1 MLNLIGLAIL
11 VSGILY
17 LNQFRAGLIDAK
29 VQSLLTQGEIIARAI
44 AASAGVDTNEVQLD
58 PEKLLETEQGQA
70 DDDDALSNSLEFT
83 IDPERAAPIL
93 RPLVKPTGS
102 RARIYNRDGALILD
116 SDTFY
121 SRGEVLRYDLPPP
134 DAEKSDALTSF
145 WQAVKTRLNQYDL
158 PLYTEI
164 GGANGK
170 AYPEVATAL
179 TGTSVPIVR
188 VNDKGELVVS
198 VAVPIQRMRAVLG
211 VLLLSTRGGDI
222 DNIVAAERW
231 GIVRVSL
238 FAAAVTI
245 VLSVILANT
254 IAGPVQRL
262 SAAAESVRHSVK
274 ARAEIPDFTDR
285 SDEIG
290 HLSGALRDMTTAL
303 YKRIDAIESF
313 AADVAHELKNPLTS
327 LRSATETLPLAKTDE
342 SKERLMEI
350 IQHDVR
356 RLDRLISD
364 ISDASRLDAE
374 LAREDARPVDMAE
387 LLRTTVS
394 LFNDI
399 HRGDTPE
406 VVFDIAYAPG
416 AHPYRVTGHD
426 SRLSQVIVNL
436 LENAISFSPP
446 GGRIAVVTRRIGTE
460 IQIAVEDEGPGIP
473 EENLE
478 RIFERF
484 YTDRPQENFGQN
496 SGLGLNIS
504 RQIVVAHGGRLWAEN
519 RPPAGL
525 GRGKGDA
532 RRQEQRRRALRDPP
546 AGCVIRGGGTRARA
560 WHMCC
565 AGQARGPSAR
575 AVGRGKVGSCLAV
588 PGTLQRRRR
597 ESRSSSPT
605 IRCSLG
611 QTEVASLWP
620 PRLRRSPER
629 SRSEGLGS
637 SRSLPLPRHG
647 SLSFA
652 IWSRPKRFP
661 ACRPSPGTDRDRGG
675 SREAAQAR
683 PVRGVGSV
691 EVENGALVGNA
702 RSSQLTL
709 QERTCAHPLS

>member
-1 MLNLIGLAIL
+1 MTAEADRSWQEPEATRLRERLRRGLKASYIRLRRGARWLWQRRPFRHGFSSLTRRIVILNLIGLAIL

-29 VQSLLTQGEIIARAI
+29 VQSLLTQGEIIAGAL
-44 AASAGVDTNEVQLD
+44 AASAGVDTDQVQLD
-58 PEKLLETEQGQA
+58 PEKLLESEPGQASSSA
-70 DDDDALSNSLEFT
+70 DDDSLGFT

-93 RPLVKPTGS
+93 RRLVKPTGS
-102 RARIYNRDGALILD
+102 RARIYGRDGALILD

-134 DAEKSDALTSF
+134 DAEKPDALTAF
-145 WQAVKTRLNQYDL
+145 WQAVKTRMRQYDL
-158 PLYTEI
+158 PLYNEI
-164 GGANGK
+164 GGDNGK
-170 AYPEVATAL
+170 AYPEVASAL

-198 VAVPIQRMRAVLG
+198 VAVPVQRLRAVLG

-238 FAAAVTI
+238 FAAAVTV
-245 VLSVILANT
+245 VLSMILANT

-262 SAAAESVRHSVK
+262 ASAAERVRHSVK

-285 SDEIG
+285 TDEIG
-290 HLSGALRDMTTAL
+290 HLSGALRDMTQAL

-327 LRSATETLPLAKTDE
+327 LRGATETLPLVKTPD

-350 IQHDVR
+350 IQHDVK

-374 LAREDARPVDMAE
+374 LAREDAKPVDTAE

-399 HRGDTPE
+399 HRDNTSE
-406 VVFDIAYAPG
+406 VVLDVAYSSG
-416 AHPYRVTGHD
+416 ARPYRCIGHD

-436 LENAISFSPP
+436 LDNAISFSPP
-446 GGRIAVVTRRIGTE
+446 GGRVSVKAKRVGNE

-473 EENLE
+473 PENLE

-484 YTDRPQENFGQN
+484 YTDRPQESFGQN

-519 RPPAGL
+519 RLHEGDGA
-525 GRGKGDA
+525 RGKSVGAAERKSGGA
-532 RRQEQRRRALRDPP
+532 RF
-546 AGCVIRGGGTRARA
+546 VIR
-560 WHMCC
+560 
-565 AGQARGPSAR
+565 
-575 AVGRGKVGSCLAV
+575 
-588 PGTLQRRRR
+588 
-597 ESRSSSPT
+597 
-605 IRCSLG
+605 
-611 QTEVASLWP
+611 
-620 PRLRRSPER
+620 
-629 SRSEGLGS
+629 
-637 SRSLPLPRHG
+637 LP
-647 SLSFA
+647 
-652 IWSRPKRFP
+652 
-661 ACRPSPGTDRDRGG
+661 
-675 SREAAQAR
+675 AA
-683 PVRGVGSV
+683 
-691 EVENGALVGNA
+691 
-702 RSSQLTL
+702 
-709 QERTCAHPLS
+709 

>member
-1 MLNLIGLAIL
+1 MTAEADRSWQRPNAATLKERVRSVLRIVRNRVRSTAGWLVEHLPFRNGFSSLTRRIVVLNLIGLAIL

-58 PEKLLETEQGQA
+58 PEKLLETEHSQA
-70 DDDDALSNSLEFT
+70 SDDDDLSNSLDFT

-102 RARIYNRDGALILD
+102 RARVYNRDGAPILD

-134 DAEKSDALTSF
+134 DAEKPDALSRF
-145 WQAVKTRLNQYDL
+145 WQTVTTRMSQYDL

-198 VAVPIQRMRAVLG
+198 VAVPIQHMRAVLG

-245 VLSVILANT
+245 VLSIILANT

-262 SAAAESVRHSVK
+262 SAAAERVRHSVR

-285 SDEIG
+285 TDEIG
-290 HLSGALRDMTTAL
+290 HLSGALRDMTNAL

-327 LRSATETLPLAKTDE
+327 LRSATETLPLARTDE

-350 IQHDVR
+350 IKHDVK

-374 LAREDARPVDMAE
+374 LAREDAKTVDMAE
-387 LLRTTVS
+387 LLRTTVA

-399 HRGDTPE
+399 HRDDTPE
-406 VVFDIAYAPG
+406 VVLDIAYAPG
-416 AHPYRVTGHD
+416 AWPYRVMGHD

-436 LENAISFSPP
+436 LDNAISFSPP
-446 GGRIAVVTRRIGTE
+446 GGRVAVLARRIGHE

-478 RIFERF
+478 RVFERF
-484 YTDRPQENFGQN
+484 YTDRPRENFGQN

-504 RQIVVAHGGRLWAEN
+504 RQIAVAHGGRLWAEN
-519 RPPAGL
+519 RPPKGV
-525 GRGKGDA
+525 GRSKGDA
-532 RRQEQRRRALRDPP
+532 
-546 AGCVIRGGGTRARA
+546 
-560 WHMCC
+560 
-565 AGQARGPSAR
+565 S
-575 AVGRGKVGSCLAV
+575 VGRSGGARFVM
-588 PGTLQRRRR
+588 
-597 ESRSSSPT
+597 
-605 IRCSLG
+605 
-611 QTEVASLWP
+611 
-620 PRLRRSPER
+620 RL
-629 SRSEGLGS
+629 
-637 SRSLPLPRHG
+637 
-647 SLSFA
+647 
-652 IWSRPKRFP
+652 P
-661 ACRPSPGTDRDRGG
+661 AT
-675 SREAAQAR
+675 
-683 PVRGVGSV
+683 
-691 EVENGALVGNA
+691 
-702 RSSQLTL
+702 
-709 QERTCAHPLS
+709 

>member
-1 MLNLIGLAIL
+1 MTAEADRSWQRPDAATVKERVRSVLRISRDRMRSAVGWLVEHLPFRNGFSSLTRRIVVLNLIGLAIL

-29 VQSLLTQGEIIARAI
+29 VQSLATQGEIIARAI

-58 PEKLLETEQGQA
+58 PEKLLETEHTQDS
-70 DDDDALSNSLEFT
+70 DDEDLSNSLDFT

-102 RARIYNRDGALILD
+102 RARVYNRDGALILD

-134 DAEKSDALTSF
+134 DAGKPDALSRF
-145 WQAVKTRLNQYDL
+145 WQTVKTRMSQYDL

-222 DNIVAAERW
+222 DNIVSAERW

-245 VLSVILANT
+245 VLSIILANT

-274 ARAEIPDFTDR
+274 ARAQIPDFTDR
-285 SDEIG
+285 TDEIG
-290 HLSGALRDMTTAL
+290 HLSGALRDMTNAL

-327 LRSATETLPLAKTDE
+327 LRSATETLPLAKNDD
-342 SKERLMEI
+342 SRERLMEI
-350 IQHDVR
+350 IKHDVK

-374 LAREDARPVDMAE
+374 LAREDATAVDMAE

-399 HRGDTPE
+399 HRDDTPE
-406 VVFDIAYAPG
+406 VVLDIAYAPG
-416 AHPYRVTGHD
+416 ARPYRVMGHD

-436 LENAISFSPP
+436 LDNAISFSPP
-446 GGRIAVVTRRIGTE
+446 GGRVAVLVRRMGHE
-460 IQIAVEDEGPGIP
+460 IQISVEDEGPGIP
-473 EENLE
+473 DENLE

-504 RQIVVAHGGRLWAEN
+504 RQIAVAHGGRLWAEN
-519 RPPAGL
+519 RPPKGV

-532 RRQEQRRRALRDPP
+532 
-546 AGCVIRGGGTRARA
+546 
-560 WHMCC
+560 
-565 AGQARGPSAR
+565 S
-575 AVGRGKVGSCLAV
+575 VGRSGGARFVM
-588 PGTLQRRRR
+588 
-597 ESRSSSPT
+597 
-605 IRCSLG
+605 
-611 QTEVASLWP
+611 
-620 PRLRRSPER
+620 RL
-629 SRSEGLGS
+629 
-637 SRSLPLPRHG
+637 
-647 SLSFA
+647 
-652 IWSRPKRFP
+652 P
-661 ACRPSPGTDRDRGG
+661 AT
-675 SREAAQAR
+675 
-683 PVRGVGSV
+683 
-691 EVENGALVGNA
+691 
-702 RSSQLTL
+702 
-709 QERTCAHPLS
+709 

>member
-1 MLNLIGLAIL
+1 MTAEADRSWQRPDAATIRERFRRALRGTRARSYRFYRWLAEHLPFRHGFSSLTRRIVVLNLIGLAIL

-70 DDDDALSNSLEFT
+70 DDDDALAGSLEFT

-134 DAEKSDALTSF
+134 DAEKPDALTSF

-262 SAAAESVRHSVK
+262 SAAAESVRHSVR

-364 ISDASRLDAE
+364 ISDASRLDA
-374 LAREDARPVDMAE
+374 
-387 LLRTTVS
+387 
-394 LFNDI
+394 
-399 HRGDTPE
+399 
-406 VVFDIAYAPG
+406 
-416 AHPYRVTGHD
+416 
-426 SRLSQVIVNL
+426 
-436 LENAISFSPP
+436 
-446 GGRIAVVTRRIGTE
+446 
-460 IQIAVEDEGPGIP
+460 
-473 EENLE
+473 
-478 RIFERF
+478 
-484 YTDRPQENFGQN
+484 
-496 SGLGLNIS
+496 
-504 RQIVVAHGGRLWAEN
+504 
-519 RPPAGL
+519 
-525 GRGKGDA
+525 
-532 RRQEQRRRALRDPP
+532 
-546 AGCVIRGGGTRARA
+546 
-560 WHMCC
+560 
-565 AGQARGPSAR
+565 
-575 AVGRGKVGSCLAV
+575 
-588 PGTLQRRRR
+588 
-597 ESRSSSPT
+597 
-605 IRCSLG
+605 
-611 QTEVASLWP
+611 
-620 PRLRRSPER
+620 
-629 SRSEGLGS
+629 
-637 SRSLPLPRHG
+637 
-647 SLSFA
+647 
-652 IWSRPKRFP
+652 
-661 ACRPSPGTDRDRGG
+661 
-675 SREAAQAR
+675 
-683 PVRGVGSV
+683 
-691 EVENGALVGNA
+691 
-702 RSSQLTL
+702 
-709 QERTCAHPLS
+709 

>member
-1 MLNLIGLAIL
+1 MTAEADRPWLRRDASFKERVRRGSRRAFAWLRRAPGWVAEHRPFRHGFSSLTRRIVVLNLIGLAIL

-44 AASAGVDTNEVQLD
+44 AASAGVDNNEVQVD
-58 PEKLLETEQGQA
+58 PEKLLEAELGEAGTGEDSVA
-70 DDDDALSNSLEFT
+70 FSNALGFT

-121 SRGEVLRYDLPPP
+121 SRGQVLRYDLPPP
-134 DAEKSDALTSF
+134 DTGEPDALATF
-145 WQAVKTRLNQYDL
+145 WHAVTTRMRQYEL
-158 PLYTEI
+158 PPYTEI

-188 VNDKGELVVS
+188 INDKGEIVVS
-198 VAVPIQRMRAVLG
+198 VAVPVQRMRAVLG

-231 GIVRVSL
+231 SIVRVSL
-238 FAAAVTI
+238 FAGTVTF
-245 VLSVILANT
+245 VLSLILANT

-262 SAAAESVRHSVK
+262 AAAAERVRHSVK

-290 HLSGALRDMTTAL
+290 HLSGALRDMTGAL
-303 YKRIDAIESF
+303 YRRIDAIESF

-327 LRSATETLPLAKTDE
+327 LRSATETLPLAKTAE
-342 SKERLMEI
+342 AKERLMEI

-374 LAREDARPVDMAE
+374 LAREDAEPVAMDE
-387 LLRTTVS
+387 LLRATVS

-399 HRGDTPE
+399 HRDDIPE
-406 VVFDIAYAPG
+406 VLIDIAYAPG

-426 SRLSQVIVNL
+426 SRLHQVIVNL

-446 GGRIAVVTRRIGTE
+446 CGRVAVVARRIGRDV
-460 IQIAVEDEGPGIP
+460 QIAVEDEGPGIP

-504 RQIVVAHGGRLWAEN
+504 RQIIVAHGGRLYAEN
-519 RPPAGL
+519 RPASGA
-525 GRGKGDA
+525 GRGKGDTPTGESGGA
-532 RRQEQRRRALRDPP
+532 RF
-546 AGCVIRGGGTRARA
+546 VIR
-560 WHMCC
+560 
-565 AGQARGPSAR
+565 
-575 AVGRGKVGSCLAV
+575 
-588 PGTLQRRRR
+588 
-597 ESRSSSPT
+597 
-605 IRCSLG
+605 
-611 QTEVASLWP
+611 
-620 PRLRRSPER
+620 
-629 SRSEGLGS
+629 
-637 SRSLPLPRHG
+637 LP
-647 SLSFA
+647 
-652 IWSRPKRFP
+652 
-661 ACRPSPGTDRDRGG
+661 
-675 SREAAQAR
+675 AA
-683 PVRGVGSV
+683 
-691 EVENGALVGNA
+691 
-702 RSSQLTL
+702 
-709 QERTCAHPLS
+709 

>member
-1 MLNLIGLAIL
+1 MTAEADRSWQRPDAATVKERVRSVVRISRDRMRSAVGWLVEHLPFRNGFSSLTRRIVVLNLIGLAIL

-29 VQSLLTQGEIIARAI
+29 VQSLATQGEIIARAI

-58 PEKLLETEQGQA
+58 PEKLLETEHTQDS
-70 DDDDALSNSLEFT
+70 DDEDLSNSLDFT

-102 RARIYNRDGALILD
+102 RARVYNRDGALILD

-134 DAEKSDALTSF
+134 DGEKPDALSRF
-145 WQAVKTRLNQYDL
+145 WQTVKTRMSQYDL

-222 DNIVAAERW
+222 DNIVSAERW

-245 VLSVILANT
+245 VLSIILANT

-274 ARAEIPDFTDR
+274 ARAQIPDFTDR
-285 SDEIG
+285 TDEIG
-290 HLSGALRDMTTAL
+290 HLSGALRDMTNAL

-327 LRSATETLPLAKTDE
+327 LRSATETLPLAKNDD
-342 SKERLMEI
+342 SRERLMEI
-350 IQHDVR
+350 IKHDVK

-374 LAREDARPVDMAE
+374 LAREDATAVDMAE

-399 HRGDTPE
+399 HRDDTPE
-406 VVFDIAYAPG
+406 VVLDIAYAPG
-416 AHPYRVTGHD
+416 AWPYRVMGHD

-436 LENAISFSPP
+436 LDNAISFSPP
-446 GGRIAVVTRRIGTE
+446 GGRIAVLVRRMGHE
-460 IQIAVEDEGPGIP
+460 IQISVEDEGPGIP
-473 EENLE
+473 DENLE

-504 RQIVVAHGGRLWAEN
+504 RQIAVAHGGRLWAEN
-519 RPPAGL
+519 RPPKGV

-532 RRQEQRRRALRDPP
+532 SAGRSGGARFVMRLP
-546 AGCVIRGGGTRARA
+546 AT
-560 WHMCC
+560 
-565 AGQARGPSAR
+565 
-575 AVGRGKVGSCLAV
+575 
-588 PGTLQRRRR
+588 
-597 ESRSSSPT
+597 
-605 IRCSLG
+605 
-611 QTEVASLWP
+611 
-620 PRLRRSPER
+620 
-629 SRSEGLGS
+629 
-637 SRSLPLPRHG
+637 
-647 SLSFA
+647 
-652 IWSRPKRFP
+652 
-661 ACRPSPGTDRDRGG
+661 
-675 SREAAQAR
+675 
-683 PVRGVGSV
+683 
-691 EVENGALVGNA
+691 
-702 RSSQLTL
+702 
-709 QERTCAHPLS
+709 

>member
-1 MLNLIGLAIL
+1 MTAEADRSWQDTEATRFRERLRRGLKASYIRLRRGARWLWLRLPFRHGFSSLTRRIVILNLIGLAIL

-29 VQSLLTQGEIIARAI
+29 VQSLLTQGEIIAGAL
-44 AASAGVDTNEVQLD
+44 AASAGVDTDQIQLD
-58 PEKLLETEQGQA
+58 PEKLLESEPGQATSSA
-70 DDDDALSNSLEFT
+70 DDDSLGFT

-93 RPLVKPTGS
+93 RRLVKPTGS
-102 RARIYNRDGALILD
+102 RARIYGRDGALILD

-134 DAEKSDALTSF
+134 DAEKPDALTAF
-145 WQAVKTRLNQYDL
+145 WQAVKTRMRQYDL
-158 PLYTEI
+158 PLYNEI
-164 GGANGK
+164 GGDNGK
-170 AYPEVATAL
+170 AYPEVASAL

-198 VAVPIQRMRAVLG
+198 VAVPVQRLRAVLG

-238 FAAAVTI
+238 FAAAVTV
-245 VLSVILANT
+245 VLSMILANT

-262 SAAAESVRHSVK
+262 ASAAERVRHSVK

-285 SDEIG
+285 TDEIG
-290 HLSGALRDMTTAL
+290 HLSGALRDMTQAL

-327 LRSATETLPLAKTDE
+327 LRSATETLPLAKTPD

-374 LAREDARPVDMAE
+374 LAREDARPVDTAD

-399 HRGDTPE
+399 HRDDTPE
-406 VVFDIAYAPG
+406 VVLEVAYSSG
-416 AHPYRVTGHD
+416 ARPYRCIGHD

-436 LENAISFSPP
+436 LDNAISFSPP
-446 GGRIAVVTRRIGTE
+446 GGRVAVKAKRVGNE

-473 EENLE
+473 QENLE

-484 YTDRPQENFGQN
+484 YTDRPQESFGQN

-519 RPPAGL
+519 RLYEGDGA
-525 GRGKGDA
+525 RGKSVGAAERKTAGA
-532 RRQEQRRRALRDPP
+532 RF
-546 AGCVIRGGGTRARA
+546 VIR
-560 WHMCC
+560 
-565 AGQARGPSAR
+565 
-575 AVGRGKVGSCLAV
+575 
-588 PGTLQRRRR
+588 
-597 ESRSSSPT
+597 
-605 IRCSLG
+605 
-611 QTEVASLWP
+611 
-620 PRLRRSPER
+620 
-629 SRSEGLGS
+629 
-637 SRSLPLPRHG
+637 LP
-647 SLSFA
+647 
-652 IWSRPKRFP
+652 
-661 ACRPSPGTDRDRGG
+661 
-675 SREAAQAR
+675 AA
-683 PVRGVGSV
+683 
-691 EVENGALVGNA
+691 
-702 RSSQLTL
+702 
-709 QERTCAHPLS
+709 

>member
-1 MLNLIGLAIL
+1 MTAEADRSWQEAEATRFRERLRRGLKASYVRLRRGARWLWQRLPFRHGFSSLTRRIVILNLIGLAIL

-29 VQSLLTQGEIIARAI
+29 VQSLLTQGEIIAGAL
-44 AASAGVDTNEVQLD
+44 AASAGVDTDQVQLD
-58 PEKLLETEQGQA
+58 PEKLLESEPGPASSSA
-70 DDDDALSNSLEFT
+70 DDDSLGFT

-93 RPLVKPTGS
+93 RRLVKPTGS
-102 RARIYNRDGALILD
+102 RARIYGRDGALILD

-134 DAEKSDALTSF
+134 DAEKPDAITAF
-145 WQAVKTRLNQYDL
+145 WQAVKTRMRQYDL
-158 PLYTEI
+158 PLYNEI
-164 GGANGK
+164 GGDNGK
-170 AYPEVATAL
+170 AYPEVASAL

-198 VAVPIQRMRAVLG
+198 VAVPVQRLRAVLG

-238 FAAAVTI
+238 FAAAVTV
-245 VLSVILANT
+245 VLSMILANT

-262 SAAAESVRHSVK
+262 ASAAERVRHSVK

-285 SDEIG
+285 TDEIG
-290 HLSGALRDMTTAL
+290 HLSGALRDMTQAL

-327 LRSATETLPLAKTDE
+327 LRSATETLPLVKTPD

-350 IQHDVR
+350 IQHDVK

-374 LAREDARPVDMAE
+374 LAREDAKPVDTAE

-399 HRGDTPE
+399 HRDDTPE
-406 VVFDIAYAPG
+406 VVIDVAYSSG
-416 AHPYRVTGHD
+416 ARPYRCIGHD

-436 LENAISFSPP
+436 LDNAISFSPP
-446 GGRIAVVTRRIGTE
+446 GGRVSVKAKRVGNE

-473 EENLE
+473 PENLE

-484 YTDRPQENFGQN
+484 YTDRPQESFGQN

-519 RPPAGL
+519 RLHEGDGAR
-525 GRGKGDA
+525 GRSVGAAERKSGGA
-532 RRQEQRRRALRDPP
+532 RF
-546 AGCVIRGGGTRARA
+546 VIR
-560 WHMCC
+560 
-565 AGQARGPSAR
+565 
-575 AVGRGKVGSCLAV
+575 
-588 PGTLQRRRR
+588 
-597 ESRSSSPT
+597 
-605 IRCSLG
+605 
-611 QTEVASLWP
+611 
-620 PRLRRSPER
+620 
-629 SRSEGLGS
+629 
-637 SRSLPLPRHG
+637 LP
-647 SLSFA
+647 
-652 IWSRPKRFP
+652 
-661 ACRPSPGTDRDRGG
+661 
-675 SREAAQAR
+675 AA
-683 PVRGVGSV
+683 
-691 EVENGALVGNA
+691 
-702 RSSQLTL
+702 
-709 QERTCAHPLS
+709 

>member
-1 MLNLIGLAIL
+1 MTAEADRSWQEAEATRLRERLRRGLKASYIRLRRGARWLWQRLPFRHGFSSLTRRIVILNLIGLAIL

-29 VQSLLTQGEIIARAI
+29 VQSLLTQGEIIAGAL
-44 AASAGVDTNEVQLD
+44 AASAGVDTDQVQLD
-58 PEKLLETEQGQA
+58 PEKLLESEPGPASSSA
-70 DDDDALSNSLEFT
+70 DDDSLGFT

-93 RPLVKPTGS
+93 RRLVKPTGS
-102 RARIYNRDGALILD
+102 RARIYGRDGALILD

-134 DAEKSDALTSF
+134 DAEKPDAITAF
-145 WQAVKTRLNQYDL
+145 WQAVKTRMRQYDL
-158 PLYTEI
+158 PLYNEI
-164 GGANGK
+164 GGDNGK
-170 AYPEVATAL
+170 AYPEVASAL

-198 VAVPIQRMRAVLG
+198 VAVPVQRLRAVLG

-238 FAAAVTI
+238 FAAAVTV
-245 VLSVILANT
+245 VLSMILANT

-262 SAAAESVRHSVK
+262 ASAAERVRHSVK

-285 SDEIG
+285 TDEIG
-290 HLSGALRDMTTAL
+290 HLSGALRDMTQAL

-327 LRSATETLPLAKTDE
+327 LRSATETLPLVKTPD

-350 IQHDVR
+350 IQHDVK

-374 LAREDARPVDMAE
+374 LAREDARPVDTAE

-399 HRGDTPE
+399 HRDDTPE
-406 VVFDIAYAPG
+406 VVLDVAYSSG
-416 AHPYRVTGHD
+416 ARPYRCIGHD

-436 LENAISFSPP
+436 LDNAISFSPP
-446 GGRIAVVTRRIGTE
+446 GGRVSVKAKRVGGE

-473 EENLE
+473 PENLE

-484 YTDRPQENFGQN
+484 YTDRPQESFGQN

-519 RPPAGL
+519 RLHEGDGAR
-525 GRGKGDA
+525 GRSVGAAERKSGGA
-532 RRQEQRRRALRDPP
+532 RF
-546 AGCVIRGGGTRARA
+546 VIR
-560 WHMCC
+560 
-565 AGQARGPSAR
+565 
-575 AVGRGKVGSCLAV
+575 
-588 PGTLQRRRR
+588 
-597 ESRSSSPT
+597 
-605 IRCSLG
+605 
-611 QTEVASLWP
+611 
-620 PRLRRSPER
+620 
-629 SRSEGLGS
+629 
-637 SRSLPLPRHG
+637 LP
-647 SLSFA
+647 
-652 IWSRPKRFP
+652 
-661 ACRPSPGTDRDRGG
+661 
-675 SREAAQAR
+675 AA
-683 PVRGVGSV
+683 
-691 EVENGALVGNA
+691 
-702 RSSQLTL
+702 
-709 QERTCAHPLS
+709 

>member
-1 MLNLIGLAIL
+1 MTAEADRSWQEAEATRFRERLRRGLKASYIRLRRGARWLWQRLPFRHGFSSLTRRIVILNLIGLAIL

-29 VQSLLTQGEIIARAI
+29 VQSLLTQGEIIAGAL
-44 AASAGVDTNEVQLD
+44 AASAGVDTDQVQLD
-58 PEKLLETEQGQA
+58 PEKLLESEPGQASSGA
-70 DDDDALSNSLEFT
+70 DDDSLGFT

-93 RPLVKPTGS
+93 RRLVKPTGS
-102 RARIYNRDGALILD
+102 RARIYGRDGALILD

-134 DAEKSDALTSF
+134 DAEKPDALTAF
-145 WQAVKTRLNQYDL
+145 WQAVKTRMRQYDL
-158 PLYTEI
+158 PLYNEI
-164 GGANGK
+164 GGDNGK
-170 AYPEVATAL
+170 AYPEVASAL

-198 VAVPIQRMRAVLG
+198 VAVPVQRLRAVLG

-238 FAAAVTI
+238 FAAAVTV
-245 VLSVILANT
+245 VLSMILANT

-262 SAAAESVRHSVK
+262 ASAAERVRHSVK

-285 SDEIG
+285 TDEIG
-290 HLSGALRDMTTAL
+290 HLSGALRDMTQAL

-327 LRSATETLPLAKTDE
+327 LRSATETLPLVKTPD

-374 LAREDARPVDMAE
+374 LAREDAKPVDTAD

-399 HRGDTPE
+399 HRDDTPE
-406 VVFDIAYAPG
+406 VVLDVAYSSG
-416 AHPYRVTGHD
+416 ARPYRCIGHD

-436 LENAISFSPP
+436 LDNAISFSPP
-446 GGRIAVVTRRIGTE
+446 GGRVSVKAKRVGNE

-473 EENLE
+473 PENLE

-484 YTDRPQENFGQN
+484 YTDRPQESFGQN

-519 RPPAGL
+519 RLHEGDGAR
-525 GRGKGDA
+525 GRSVGAAERKSGGA
-532 RRQEQRRRALRDPP
+532 RF
-546 AGCVIRGGGTRARA
+546 VIR
-560 WHMCC
+560 
-565 AGQARGPSAR
+565 
-575 AVGRGKVGSCLAV
+575 
-588 PGTLQRRRR
+588 
-597 ESRSSSPT
+597 
-605 IRCSLG
+605 
-611 QTEVASLWP
+611 
-620 PRLRRSPER
+620 
-629 SRSEGLGS
+629 
-637 SRSLPLPRHG
+637 LP
-647 SLSFA
+647 
-652 IWSRPKRFP
+652 
-661 ACRPSPGTDRDRGG
+661 
-675 SREAAQAR
+675 AA
-683 PVRGVGSV
+683 
-691 EVENGALVGNA
+691 
-702 RSSQLTL
+702 
-709 QERTCAHPLS
+709 

>member
-1 MLNLIGLAIL
+1 MTAEADRSWQRPDAATLKERVRSVLRIARNRVRSTAGWLVEHLPFRNGFSSLTRRIVVLNLIGLAIL

-58 PEKLLETEQGQA
+58 PEKLLETEHSQA
-70 DDDDALSNSLEFT
+70 SDDDDLSNSLDFT

-102 RARIYNRDGALILD
+102 RARVYNRDGALILD

-134 DAEKSDALTSF
+134 DAEKPDALSRF
-145 WQAVKTRLNQYDL
+145 WQTVTTRMSQYDL

-245 VLSVILANT
+245 VLSIILANT

-262 SAAAESVRHSVK
+262 SAAAERVRHSVR

-285 SDEIG
+285 TDEIG
-290 HLSGALRDMTTAL
+290 HLSGALRDMTNAL
-303 YKRIDAIESF
+303 YKRIDAIENF

-327 LRSATETLPLAKTDE
+327 LRSATETLPLARTDG

-350 IQHDVR
+350 IKHDVK

-374 LAREDARPVDMAE
+374 LAREDAKTVDMAE

-399 HRGDTPE
+399 HRDDTPE
-406 VVFDIAYAPG
+406 VVLDIAYAPG
-416 AHPYRVTGHD
+416 AWPYRVMGHD

-436 LENAISFSPP
+436 LDNAISFSPP
-446 GGRIAVVTRRIGTE
+446 GGRVAVLARRIGHE
-460 IQIAVEDEGPGIP
+460 IQIAIEDEGPGIP

-478 RIFERF
+478 RVFERF

-504 RQIVVAHGGRLWAEN
+504 RQIAVAHGGRLWAEN
-519 RPPAGL
+519 RPPKGV

-532 RRQEQRRRALRDPP
+532 
-546 AGCVIRGGGTRARA
+546 
-560 WHMCC
+560 
-565 AGQARGPSAR
+565 S
-575 AVGRGKVGSCLAV
+575 VGRSGGARFVMRLLA
-588 PGTLQRRRR
+588 T
-597 ESRSSSPT
+597 
-605 IRCSLG
+605 
-611 QTEVASLWP
+611 
-620 PRLRRSPER
+620 
-629 SRSEGLGS
+629 
-637 SRSLPLPRHG
+637 
-647 SLSFA
+647 
-652 IWSRPKRFP
+652 
-661 ACRPSPGTDRDRGG
+661 
-675 SREAAQAR
+675 
-683 PVRGVGSV
+683 
-691 EVENGALVGNA
+691 
-702 RSSQLTL
+702 
-709 QERTCAHPLS
+709 

>member
-1 MLNLIGLAIL
+1 MTAEADRSWQRTDASFKDRVRRGLRGLLVGTKRATRWVGEHRPFRHGFSSLTRRIVVLNLIGLAIL

-44 AASAGVDTNEVQLD
+44 AASAGVDTGDVQVD
-58 PEKLLETEQGQA
+58 PEKLLETEAGQGPDSSTA
-70 DDDDALSNSLEFT
+70 GDDNSAFSNAIGFT

-102 RARIYNRDGALILD
+102 RARIYNRDGTLILD

-121 SRGEVLRYDLPPP
+121 SRGQVLRYDLPPP
-134 DAEKSDALTSF
+134 ETSEPDVLTKF
-145 WQAVKTRLNQYDL
+145 WQAVTTRMRPYGL

-188 VNDKGELVVS
+188 VNDKGELIVS
-198 VAVPIQRMRAVLG
+198 VAVPVQRMRAVLG

-238 FAAAVTI
+238 FAAAVTV
-245 VLSVILANT
+245 VLSLILANT
-254 IAGPVQRL
+254 IAGPMQRL
-262 SAAAESVRHSVK
+262 ASAAERVRHSVK

-290 HLSGALRDMTTAL
+290 HLSGALRDMTGAL
-303 YKRIDAIESF
+303 YRRIDAIESF

-327 LRSATETLPLAKTDE
+327 LRSATETLPLAKTED
-342 SKERLMEI
+342 SRERLMEI

-374 LAREDARPVDMAE
+374 LAREDAEPIAIDE
-387 LLRTTVS
+387 LLRATVS

-399 HRGDTPE
+399 HRDDIPE
-406 VVFDIAYAPG
+406 VAVDIAYAPG
-416 AHPYRVTGHD
+416 AHPYRVSGHD
-426 SRLSQVIVNL
+426 SRLHQVMVNL

-446 GGRIAVVTRRIGTE
+446 GGRVAVLARRIGNDV
-460 IQIAVEDEGPGIP
+460 QIAVEDEGPGIP
-473 EENLE
+473 PENLE

-484 YTDRPQENFGQN
+484 YTDRPQEYFGQN

-504 RQIVVAHGGRLWAEN
+504 RQIVIAHGGNLYAEN
-519 RPPAGL
+519 RSGE
-525 GRGKGDA
+525 GGKSGGA
-532 RRQEQRRRALRDPP
+532 RF
-546 AGCVIRGGGTRARA
+546 VIRL
-560 WHMCC
+560 
-565 AGQARGPSAR
+565 P
-575 AVGRGKVGSCLAV
+575 AV
-588 PGTLQRRRR
+588 
-597 ESRSSSPT
+597 
-605 IRCSLG
+605 
-611 QTEVASLWP
+611 
-620 PRLRRSPER
+620 
-629 SRSEGLGS
+629 
-637 SRSLPLPRHG
+637 
-647 SLSFA
+647 
-652 IWSRPKRFP
+652 
-661 ACRPSPGTDRDRGG
+661 
-675 SREAAQAR
+675 
-683 PVRGVGSV
+683 
-691 EVENGALVGNA
+691 
-702 RSSQLTL
+702 
-709 QERTCAHPLS
+709 

>member
-1 MLNLIGLAIL
+1 MTAEADRSWQRPNAATLKERVRSVLRIARNRVRSTAGWLVEHLPFRNGFSSLTRRIVVLNLIGLAIL

-58 PEKLLETEQGQA
+58 PEKLLETEHSQA
-70 DDDDALSNSLEFT
+70 SDDDDLSNSLDFT

-102 RARIYNRDGALILD
+102 RARVYNRDGAPILD

-134 DAEKSDALTSF
+134 DAEKPDALSRF
-145 WQAVKTRLNQYDL
+145 WQTVTTRMSQYDL

-198 VAVPIQRMRAVLG
+198 VAVPIQHMRAVLG

-245 VLSVILANT
+245 VLSIILANT

-262 SAAAESVRHSVK
+262 SAAAERVRHSVR
-274 ARAEIPDFTDR
+274 ARAQIPDFTDR
-285 SDEIG
+285 TDEIG
-290 HLSGALRDMTTAL
+290 HLSGALRDMTNAL

-327 LRSATETLPLAKTDE
+327 LRSATETLPLARTDE

-350 IQHDVR
+350 IKHDVK

-374 LAREDARPVDMAE
+374 LAREDAKTVDMAE
-387 LLRTTVS
+387 LLRTTVA

-399 HRGDTPE
+399 HRDDTPE
-406 VVFDIAYAPG
+406 VVLDIAYAPG
-416 AHPYRVTGHD
+416 AWPYRVMGHD

-436 LENAISFSPP
+436 LDNAISFSPP
-446 GGRIAVVTRRIGTE
+446 GGRVAVLARRIGHE

-478 RIFERF
+478 RVFERF

-504 RQIVVAHGGRLWAEN
+504 RQIAVAHGGRLWAEN
-519 RPPAGL
+519 RPPKGV

-532 RRQEQRRRALRDPP
+532 
-546 AGCVIRGGGTRARA
+546 
-560 WHMCC
+560 
-565 AGQARGPSAR
+565 S
-575 AVGRGKVGSCLAV
+575 VGRSGGARFVM
-588 PGTLQRRRR
+588 
-597 ESRSSSPT
+597 
-605 IRCSLG
+605 
-611 QTEVASLWP
+611 
-620 PRLRRSPER
+620 RL
-629 SRSEGLGS
+629 
-637 SRSLPLPRHG
+637 
-647 SLSFA
+647 
-652 IWSRPKRFP
+652 P
-661 ACRPSPGTDRDRGG
+661 AT
-675 SREAAQAR
+675 
-683 PVRGVGSV
+683 
-691 EVENGALVGNA
+691 
-702 RSSQLTL
+702 
-709 QERTCAHPLS
+709 

>member
-1 MLNLIGLAIL
+1 MTAEADRSWQRPNAATLKERVRSVLRIARNRVRSTAGWLVEHLPFRNGFSSLTRRIVVLNLIGLAIL

-29 VQSLLTQGEIIARAI
+29 VQSLATQGEIIARAI

-58 PEKLLETEQGQA
+58 PEKLLETEHTQDS
-70 DDDDALSNSLEFT
+70 DDEDLSNSLDFT

-102 RARIYNRDGALILD
+102 RARVYNRDGALILD

-134 DAEKSDALTSF
+134 DAEKPDALSRF
-145 WQAVKTRLNQYDL
+145 WQTVKTRMSQYDL

-222 DNIVAAERW
+222 DNIVSAERW

-245 VLSVILANT
+245 VLSIILANT

-274 ARAEIPDFTDR
+274 ARAQIPDFTDR
-285 SDEIG
+285 TDEIG
-290 HLSGALRDMTTAL
+290 HLSGALRDMTNAL

-327 LRSATETLPLAKTDE
+327 LRSATETLPLAKNDD
-342 SKERLMEI
+342 SRERLMEI
-350 IQHDVR
+350 IKHDVK

-374 LAREDARPVDMAE
+374 LAREDATAVDMAE

-399 HRGDTPE
+399 HRDDTPE
-406 VVFDIAYAPG
+406 VVLDIAYAPG
-416 AHPYRVTGHD
+416 AWPYRVMGHD

-436 LENAISFSPP
+436 LDNAISFSPP
-446 GGRIAVVTRRIGTE
+446 GGRVAVLVRRMGHE
-460 IQIAVEDEGPGIP
+460 IQISVEDEGPGIP
-473 EENLE
+473 DENLE

-504 RQIVVAHGGRLWAEN
+504 RQIAVAHGGRLWAEN
-519 RPPAGL
+519 RPPKGV

-532 RRQEQRRRALRDPP
+532 SAGRSGGARFVMRLP
-546 AGCVIRGGGTRARA
+546 AT
-560 WHMCC
+560 
-565 AGQARGPSAR
+565 
-575 AVGRGKVGSCLAV
+575 
-588 PGTLQRRRR
+588 
-597 ESRSSSPT
+597 
-605 IRCSLG
+605 
-611 QTEVASLWP
+611 
-620 PRLRRSPER
+620 
-629 SRSEGLGS
+629 
-637 SRSLPLPRHG
+637 
-647 SLSFA
+647 
-652 IWSRPKRFP
+652 
-661 ACRPSPGTDRDRGG
+661 
-675 SREAAQAR
+675 
-683 PVRGVGSV
+683 
-691 EVENGALVGNA
+691 
-702 RSSQLTL
+702 
-709 QERTCAHPLS
+709 

>member
-1 MLNLIGLAIL
+1 MTAEADRSWQEAEPLRFRDRLRRGFSAFFVRVRKARRRLFKRLPFRHGFSSLTRRIVVLNLIGLAIL

-29 VQSLLTQGEIIARAI
+29 VQSLLTQGEIIAGAL
-44 AASAGVDTNEVQLD
+44 AASAGVDTDQVQLD
-58 PEKLLETEQGQA
+58 PEKLLETPEPSNAGS
-70 DDDDALSNSLEFT
+70 DDDSVGGNLDFT

-93 RPLVKPTGS
+93 RRLVKPTGS
-102 RARIYNRDGALILD
+102 RARIYGRNGELILD

-134 DAEKSDALTSF
+134 DETKQDVLTRF
-145 WQAVKTRLNQYDL
+145 WQTIKPRVSQYDL
-158 PLYTEI
+158 PLYSEI

-198 VAVPIQRMRAVLG
+198 VAVPVQRMRAVLG

-245 VLSVILANT
+245 ILSVILANT

-262 SAAAESVRHSVK
+262 ASAAERVRHSVK

-285 SDEIG
+285 ADEIG
-290 HLSGALRDMTTAL
+290 HLSGALRDMTQAL
-303 YKRIDAIESF
+303 YRRIDAIESF

-327 LRSATETLPLAKTDE
+327 LRSATETLPLARNEE

-350 IQHDVR
+350 IQHDVK

-374 LAREDARPVDMAE
+374 LAREDAEPVDVSD
-387 LLRTTVS
+387 LLRTTVA

-399 HRGDTPE
+399 HRDDTPE
-406 VVFDIAYAPG
+406 VVLEIAYASG
-416 AHPYRVTGHD
+416 ARPYYAVGHD
-426 SRLSQVIVNL
+426 SRLSQVITNL
-436 LENAISFSPP
+436 LDNAISFSPP
-446 GGRIAVVTRRIGTE
+446 GCRVTVKARRIGPD
-460 IQIAVEDEGPGIP
+460 IQIAIEDAGPGIP
-473 EENLE
+473 PENLE

-504 RQIVVAHGGRLWAEN
+504 RQIIVAHGGQLWAEN
-519 RPPAGL
+519 RPFTS
-525 GRGKGDA
+525 D
-532 RRQEQRRRALRDPP
+532 
-546 AGCVIRGGGTRARA
+546 
-560 WHMCC
+560 
-565 AGQARGPSAR
+565 
-575 AVGRGKVGSCLAV
+575 
-588 PGTLQRRRR
+588 
-597 ESRSSSPT
+597 SPT
-605 IRCSLG
+605 IPGVTRHSG
-611 QTEVASLWP
+611 GARFVI
-620 PRLRRSPER
+620 RL
-629 SRSEGLGS
+629 
-637 SRSLPLPRHG
+637 
-647 SLSFA
+647 
-652 IWSRPKRFP
+652 P
-661 ACRPSPGTDRDRGG
+661 A
-675 SREAAQAR
+675 A
-683 PVRGVGSV
+683 
-691 EVENGALVGNA
+691 
-702 RSSQLTL
+702 
-709 QERTCAHPLS
+709 

>member
-1 MLNLIGLAIL
+1 MTAEADRSWQRPDAATVKERVRSVLRISRDRMRSAVGWLVEHLPFRNGFSSLTRRIVVLNLIGLAIL

-29 VQSLLTQGEIIARAI
+29 VQSLATQGEIIARAI

-58 PEKLLETEQGQA
+58 PEKLLETEHTQDS
-70 DDDDALSNSLEFT
+70 DDEDLSNSLDFT

-102 RARIYNRDGALILD
+102 RARVYNRDGALILD

-134 DAEKSDALTSF
+134 DAEKPDALSRF
-145 WQAVKTRLNQYDL
+145 WQTVKTRMSQYDL

-222 DNIVAAERW
+222 DNIVSAERW

-245 VLSVILANT
+245 VLSIILANT

-274 ARAEIPDFTDR
+274 ARAQIPDFTDR
-285 SDEIG
+285 TDEIG
-290 HLSGALRDMTTAL
+290 HLSGALRDMTNAL

-327 LRSATETLPLAKTDE
+327 LRSATETLPLAKNDD
-342 SKERLMEI
+342 SRERLMEI
-350 IQHDVR
+350 IKHDVK

-374 LAREDARPVDMAE
+374 LAREDATAFDMAE

-399 HRGDTPE
+399 HRDDTPE
-406 VVFDIAYAPG
+406 VVLDIAYAPG
-416 AHPYRVTGHD
+416 AWPYRVMGHD

-436 LENAISFSPP
+436 LDNAISFSPP
-446 GGRIAVVTRRIGTE
+446 GGRVAVLVRRMGHE
-460 IQIAVEDEGPGIP
+460 IQISVEDEGPGIP
-473 EENLE
+473 DENLE

-504 RQIVVAHGGRLWAEN
+504 RQIAVAHGGRLWAEN
-519 RPPAGL
+519 RPPKGV

-532 RRQEQRRRALRDPP
+532 
-546 AGCVIRGGGTRARA
+546 
-560 WHMCC
+560 
-565 AGQARGPSAR
+565 S
-575 AVGRGKVGSCLAV
+575 VGRSGGARFVM
-588 PGTLQRRRR
+588 
-597 ESRSSSPT
+597 
-605 IRCSLG
+605 
-611 QTEVASLWP
+611 
-620 PRLRRSPER
+620 RL
-629 SRSEGLGS
+629 
-637 SRSLPLPRHG
+637 
-647 SLSFA
+647 
-652 IWSRPKRFP
+652 P
-661 ACRPSPGTDRDRGG
+661 AT
-675 SREAAQAR
+675 
-683 PVRGVGSV
+683 
-691 EVENGALVGNA
+691 
-702 RSSQLTL
+702 
-709 QERTCAHPLS
+709 

>member
-1 MLNLIGLAIL
+1 MTAEADRSWQRPDAATVKERVRSVLRISRDRMRSAVGWLVEHLPFRNGFSSLTRRIVVLNLIGLAIL

-29 VQSLLTQGEIIARAI
+29 VQSLATQGEIIARAI

-58 PEKLLETEQGQA
+58 PEKLLETEHTQDS
-70 DDDDALSNSLEFT
+70 DDEDLSNSLDFT

-102 RARIYNRDGALILD
+102 RARVYNRDGALILD

-134 DAEKSDALTSF
+134 DAEKPDALSRF
-145 WQAVKTRLNQYDL
+145 WQTVKTRMSQYDL

-222 DNIVAAERW
+222 DNIVSAERW

-245 VLSVILANT
+245 VLSIILANT

-274 ARAEIPDFTDR
+274 ARAQIPDFTDR
-285 SDEIG
+285 TDEIG
-290 HLSGALRDMTTAL
+290 HLSGALRDMTNAL

-313 AADVAHELKNPLTS
+313 AADVAHELKNLLTS
-327 LRSATETLPLAKTDE
+327 LRSATETLPLAKNDD
-342 SKERLMEI
+342 SRERLMEI
-350 IQHDVR
+350 IKHDVK

-374 LAREDARPVDMAE
+374 LAREDATAVDMAE

-399 HRGDTPE
+399 HRDDTPE
-406 VVFDIAYAPG
+406 VVLDIAYAPG
-416 AHPYRVTGHD
+416 AWPYRVMGHD

-436 LENAISFSPP
+436 LDNAISFSPP
-446 GGRIAVVTRRIGTE
+446 GGRVAVLVRRMGHE
-460 IQIAVEDEGPGIP
+460 IQISVEDEGPGIP
-473 EENLE
+473 DENLE

-504 RQIVVAHGGRLWAEN
+504 RQIAVAHGGRLWAEN
-519 RPPAGL
+519 RPPKGV

-532 RRQEQRRRALRDPP
+532 SAGRSGGARFVMRLP
-546 AGCVIRGGGTRARA
+546 AT
-560 WHMCC
+560 
-565 AGQARGPSAR
+565 
-575 AVGRGKVGSCLAV
+575 
-588 PGTLQRRRR
+588 
-597 ESRSSSPT
+597 
-605 IRCSLG
+605 
-611 QTEVASLWP
+611 
-620 PRLRRSPER
+620 
-629 SRSEGLGS
+629 
-637 SRSLPLPRHG
+637 
-647 SLSFA
+647 
-652 IWSRPKRFP
+652 
-661 ACRPSPGTDRDRGG
+661 
-675 SREAAQAR
+675 
-683 PVRGVGSV
+683 
-691 EVENGALVGNA
+691 
-702 RSSQLTL
+702 
-709 QERTCAHPLS
+709 

>member
-1 MLNLIGLAIL
+1 MTAEADRSWQRPNAATLKERVRSVLRIARNRVRSTAGWLVEHLPFRNGFSSLTRRIVVLNLIGLAIL

-58 PEKLLETEQGQA
+58 PEKLLETEHSQA
-70 DDDDALSNSLEFT
+70 SDDDDLSNSLDFT

-102 RARIYNRDGALILD
+102 RARVYNRDGAPILD

-134 DAEKSDALTSF
+134 DAEKPDALSRF
-145 WQAVKTRLNQYDL
+145 WQTVTTRMSQYDL

-198 VAVPIQRMRAVLG
+198 VAVPIQHMRAVLG

-245 VLSVILANT
+245 VLSIILANT

-262 SAAAESVRHSVK
+262 SAAAERVRHSVR

-285 SDEIG
+285 TDEIG
-290 HLSGALRDMTTAL
+290 HLSGALRDMTNAL
-303 YKRIDAIESF
+303 YKRIDAIENF

-327 LRSATETLPLAKTDE
+327 LRSATETLPLARTDE

-350 IQHDVR
+350 IKHDVK

-374 LAREDARPVDMAE
+374 LAREDAKTVDMAE
-387 LLRTTVS
+387 LLRTTVA

-399 HRGDTPE
+399 HRDDTPE
-406 VVFDIAYAPG
+406 VVLDIAYAPG
-416 AHPYRVTGHD
+416 AWPYRVMGHD

-436 LENAISFSPP
+436 LDNAISFSPP
-446 GGRIAVVTRRIGTE
+446 GGRVAVLARRIGHE

-478 RIFERF
+478 RVFERF
-484 YTDRPQENFGQN
+484 YTDRPRENFGQN

-504 RQIVVAHGGRLWAEN
+504 RQIAVAHGGRLWAEN
-519 RPPAGL
+519 RPPKGV

-532 RRQEQRRRALRDPP
+532 
-546 AGCVIRGGGTRARA
+546 
-560 WHMCC
+560 
-565 AGQARGPSAR
+565 S
-575 AVGRGKVGSCLAV
+575 VGRSGGARFVMRLLA
-588 PGTLQRRRR
+588 T
-597 ESRSSSPT
+597 
-605 IRCSLG
+605 
-611 QTEVASLWP
+611 
-620 PRLRRSPER
+620 
-629 SRSEGLGS
+629 
-637 SRSLPLPRHG
+637 
-647 SLSFA
+647 
-652 IWSRPKRFP
+652 
-661 ACRPSPGTDRDRGG
+661 
-675 SREAAQAR
+675 
-683 PVRGVGSV
+683 
-691 EVENGALVGNA
+691 
-702 RSSQLTL
+702 
-709 QERTCAHPLS
+709 